1 MPTAFDVRA
10 LTSTVRIE
18 LDDTLS
24 SEERASIRSNWTDLI
39 IGGSDEPAMTIR
51 GSVAPKLAEAKKG
64 DVKSFTVR
72 SAAELAERLTSEV
85 TLSAISRLSGEAL
98 MLHASAVAL
107 DDGRVIGFVGPSGRG
122 KTTASQALGRTHD
135 YVTDE
140 TLAIRPDGSVVP
152 YPKPLSI
159 GQRPEPKQAAPASAL
174 GLRPSLADD
183 LRLAAIVLLDRRP
196 DVEHPYVETVGLI
209 DALRDLVP
217 QTSYLAALERPLRTL
232 AELVASTGGVRRVVY
247 AEADSLPGLVD
258 DILAAEHPDQ
268 PTLSDVAAVYRRD
281 CDCFA
286 ELLPAAPILT
296 PDAEGVVVR
305 PGSYQRSNQT
315 DALMV
320 DDQLVVLLKYDV
332 FVLEGIGPIVWLA
345 ADLLLEDELRE
356 VVLRQLPEP
365 PDGVDPVEAVS
376 TALAQL
382 VSAGLLFRRNA
393 AVRVAGTAADGTV
406 ELVVEAG
413 ADPAPD
419 RA

>member
-24 SEERASIRSNWTDLI
+24 SEERASIRSTWTDLI
-39 IGGSDEPAMTIR
+39 VEGTDAPAITIR
-51 GSVAPKLAEAKKG
+51 GSVASKLVEAKSAG
-64 DVKSFTVR
+64 EKSITLR

-85 TLSAISRLSGEAL
+85 TLNGISGLSGQAL
-98 MLHASAVAL
+98 MLHASAIAL

-122 KTTASQALGRTHD
+122 KTTASQALGRSHG

-159 GQRPEPKQAAPASAL
+159 GMHPEPKQAEPASSL
-174 GLRPSLADD
+174 GLHPTLADD

-196 DVEHPYVETVGLI
+196 DVARPYVETVGLI

-217 QTSYLAALERPLRTL
+217 QTSYLASLDRPLRTL
-232 AELVASTGGVRRVVY
+232 AELVESTGGVRRVVY
-247 AEADSLPGLVD
+247 SEADTLPGLVD
-258 DILAAEHPDQ
+258 DILAAEQSEQ
-268 PTLSDVAAVYRRD
+268 PHLSDVSAVYRRD

-286 ELLPAAPILT
+286 QLLPGAPILT
-296 PDAEGVVVR
+296 PDPEGVIVR

-365 PDGVDPVEAVS
+365 PESVDPVEAVS
-376 TALAQL
+376 AALAQL
-382 VSAGLLFRRNA
+382 VSAGLLYRRNA
-393 AVRVAGTAADGTV
+393 LRRAQPETDDALEPTV
-406 ELVVEAG
+406 EAE
-413 ADPAPD
+413 PAPE